1 MLQKDSLFRRSD
13 NFFRSP
19 TPLPPAPPAGTPE
32 PAKLPEA
39 ARHPAPVT
47 DKSEERKEAKLIVGP
62 DIKMKG
68 VEVSDCDTLVV
79 EGRIEATIDARVLQI
94 AQNGVFSGTVAVD
107 TAEIHGRL
115 EGDLT
120 VRKQLV
126 IHSSGARSEGGPA
139 ALSNTRVTSKL
150 ESRTPIAVGAP
161 PQQHPSGGTQ
171 GGEPCCRQWCW
182 CRRPRTTRGRRSAAR
197 SASAASSSSTC
208 RSTAASA

>member
-126 IHSSGARSEGGPA
+126 IHSSGKVIGKIRYARIKVEEGA
-139 ALSNTRVTSKL
+139 EL
-150 ESRTPIAVGAP
+150 
-161 PQQHPSGGTQ
+161 
-171 GGEPCCRQWCW
+171 GGEISMMERGAQGVLAK
-182 CRRPRTTRGRRSAAR
+182 RTGT
-197 SASAASSSSTC
+197 
-208 RSTAASA
+208 